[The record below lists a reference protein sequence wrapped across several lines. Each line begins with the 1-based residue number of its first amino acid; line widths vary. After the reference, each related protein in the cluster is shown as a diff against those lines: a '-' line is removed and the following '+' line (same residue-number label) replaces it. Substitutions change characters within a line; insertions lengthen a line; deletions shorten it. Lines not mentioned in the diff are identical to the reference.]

1 MVMASKHMPHSSSMC
16 RSILVLKVVCFQRI
30 FYVHCLIIKVKPLT
44 YFMSILF
51 GSELKI
57 EYDCEYDDPV
67 VGTMAEE
74 EIRAKYSGIMGVKD
88 AYAFIRSQKHF
99 RRILN
104 HANVTLL
111 FLAASPLLGDGT
123 ELVELTNLL
132 RRNDRLPPLH
142 HVDGS
147 YVKFA
152 DAVTLR
158 VFPTVFEPGNRLIDY
173 PTHRTNDSPD
183 LLHRVTLD
191 VYPIQCTPHQIQ
203 SYRRAVGE
211 QEKLRALTMSY
222 PRHSNLTQ
230 CVYYSAG
237 QFHYIGEKCFAQLSK
252 YSAKL
257 ERVVQR
263 VVQSTGTVMVHSGS
277 NEGILPAILAFEEA
291 GFRRF
296 GLSTPFLGES
306 TGNGQTYAVV
316 SEDPRFSDNGAEH
329 VKVIFVAGT
338 TTRCF
343 KNIRQVHVLDP
354 FPLDQISFTCA
365 DLPTEERNTQLFLY
379 VSLIDL
385 DEEAVDLFKY
395 RQAESASVTKLFKK
409 EKGPSSP
416 QILSNGMK
424 VECAPPLWTV
434 QVDLTQLFKEKAVF
448 TRSEL
453 MNRGLSSEALATLVR
468 KKDYVVD
475 RFGTCGPVT
484 RVDDFYIF
492 YPIYEPDS
500 MEEEYLIARGFLKAP
515 RRTWGS
521 MAAAVLQGINEEE
534 QDRVVVAHIA
544 ESRGFAACEQLLRR
558 VLAGRTSKFE
568 MLAMAYF
575 EKNCKFGDLYMVG
588 PSLLEMGPILMKR
601 MAKKAEIVGSLGPK
615 GLTLWQNDRIL
626 KNMELPALRKLTAA
640 DLPGDKEMVACELE
654 LRLRLLDRSTKRY
667 FLTPLEVQTFVSFD
681 FLIAS

>member
-1 MVMASKHMPHSSSMC
+1 MVIASKHMPHSLSVL
-16 RSILVLKVVCFQRI
+16 RSIFVLKVVCFSTD

-57 EYDCEYDDPV
+57 EYDCEYDDV
-67 VGTMAEE
+67 AAGTMDEA
-74 EIRAKYSGIMGVKD
+74 EIRNYSGIMVVKD
-88 AYAFIRSQKHF
+88 AYAFVRTQRHF
-99 RRILN
+99 QRIVQ
-104 HANVTLL
+104 HGHVSLL
-111 FLAASPLLGDGT
+111 FLAASPLVGNWS
-123 ELVELTNLL
+123 ELVDLTNWL
-132 RRNDRLPPLH
+132 RLNDRLPPLEQ
-142 HVDGS
+142 VDGS
-147 YVKFA
+147 YVRFA
-152 DAVTLR
+152 DPVTLR
-158 VFPTVFEPGNRLIDY
+158 VFPTMFEPGNRLIDY
-173 PTHRTNDSPD
+173 PTHRINDSPD
-183 LLHRVTLD
+183 LLHRVSLD

-203 SYRRAVGE
+203 SYRRAVGD
-211 QEKLRALTMSY
+211 EKLRVLTMSY
-222 PRHSNLTQ
+222 PRHSTITQ

-237 QFHYIGEKCFAQLSK
+237 QFHYIGEKCFSQLSK

-257 ERVVQR
+257 DRVVQR
-263 VVQSTGTVMVHSGS
+263 VVQSTGTVMVHSAS

-296 GLSTPFLGES
+296 GHSTPLLNES
-306 TGNGQTYAVV
+306 TEGNGLTYAVV
-316 SEDPRFSDNGAEH
+316 SEDPRFSSQGVEL
-329 VKVIFVAGT
+329 VKVIFVAGST
-338 TTRCF
+338 KRWF

-354 FPLDQISFTCA
+354 FPIDQIAVTCA
-365 DLPTEERNTQLFLY
+365 DSPLVERNTQLFLY

-385 DEEAVDLFKY
+385 DEEAVDLFMY
-395 RQAESASVTKLFKK
+395 RQAESASAAVTKLFKK
-409 EKGPSSP
+409 GKGPSSP

-434 QVDLTQLFKEKAVF
+434 QVELAQLFKEKAVF

-484 RVDDFYIF
+484 RVDDYYIF
-492 YPIYEPDS
+492 YPIYEPDP

-534 QDRVVVAHIA
+534 QDRVVVAHLA
-544 ESRGFAACEQLLRR
+544 ESRGFEACEKLLRR

-575 EKNCKFGDLYMVG
+575 EKHCKFGDLYMVG
-588 PSLLEMGPILMKR
+588 PSLLEVGPILMKR
-601 MAKKAEIVGSLGPK
+601 MAEKAEIVGSLGPK

-626 KNMELPALRKLTAA
+626 KNMELPALRKLTSA

-654 LRLRLLDRSTKRY
+654 LRLRLLDRPTQRY
-667 FLTPLEVQTFVSFD
+667 FLTLLEAQT
-681 FLIAS
+681 LL